1 MYVMYMYSHVHVHV
15 HVVLLLLAGW
25 LPASTVTYTGM
36 YMYLVGLHV
45 RVL

>member
-1 MYVMYMYSHVHVHV
+1 MYVMYMCSHVHV

-25 LPASTVTYTGM
+25 LPASTGTYTGGM